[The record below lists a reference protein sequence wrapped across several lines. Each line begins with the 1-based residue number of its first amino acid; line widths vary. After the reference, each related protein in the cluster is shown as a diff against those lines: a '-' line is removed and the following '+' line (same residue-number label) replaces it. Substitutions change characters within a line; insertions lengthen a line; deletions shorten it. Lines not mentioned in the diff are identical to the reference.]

1 MRTESLVDRLS
12 ENLRPVRRRSIVREA
27 LLLLLLALYGDSSLR
42 THRLHAPGHATA
54 MEALSFW
61 WKLASMGLIA
71 VLGAGVAILSVDPVR
86 SPRRG
91 LRWILVCILAIFACG
106 WLIDAA
112 DNGGADLVRRPDWT
126 QGLQCVWK
134 MVALSI
140 PPAIALGMLVRR
152 GAPTDR
158 AGTVLAAALLS
169 AAWGAFVF
177 VFACPSDV
185 PLYIAVWYTV
195 GCSIVT
201 LVGRAVLLR
210 LCAMVREGRR
220 DSNFE
225 TNSISQAPVIPCVGY
240 SAESRSRDSFGA

>member
-1 MRTESLVDRLS
+1 MRTESLLDRLS
-12 ENLRPVRRRSIVREA
+12 RDLRPVRRRSVVREA
-27 LLLLLLALYGDSSLR
+27 ILLLLLAVVEVAAFLGMGFMRPDM
-42 THRLHAPGHATA
+42 TVAIQAP
-54 MEALSFW
+54 SFW

-71 VLGAGVAILSVDPVR
+71 ILGAGAAILSADPAR

-91 LRWILVCILAIFACG
+91 LRWILVCLVAILASG

-112 DNGGADLVRRPDWT
+112 GQGVADLARRLDWT

-134 MVALSI
+134 MVVLSI
-140 PPAIALGMLVRR
+140 PPVIALGVMIRR

-158 AGTVLAAALLS
+158 AGTALAAGLSS

-177 VFACPSDV
+177 VFACPSDD

-201 LVGRAVLLR
+201 LLGRAGLMR
-210 LCAMVREGRR
+210 L
-220 DSNFE
+220 
-225 TNSISQAPVIPCVGY
+225 
-240 SAESRSRDSFGA
+240 SRW